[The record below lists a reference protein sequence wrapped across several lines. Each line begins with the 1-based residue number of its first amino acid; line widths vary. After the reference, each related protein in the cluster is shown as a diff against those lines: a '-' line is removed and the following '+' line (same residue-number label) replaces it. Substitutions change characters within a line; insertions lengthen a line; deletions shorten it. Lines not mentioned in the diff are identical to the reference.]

1 MDLECLRERS
11 SGKLVESVPKKSVI
25 DVLEKARCPVGE
37 VGSRSGRHVF
47 PPRYPKG
54 TSLTD
59 GDCKALNTM
68 RRRRVIEL
76 KKVVEKRMVAIQ
88 AKEVNLKHRESHEK
102 STERKNKE
110 TESAKWQEKALDNA
124 KWFTHFKFEH
134 SRKMKNKDIFVEHV
148 QN

>member
-37 VGSRSGRHVF
+37 VGSTSGRHVF

-59 GDCKALNTM
+59 GDCKVSPPTLPCLAGQTVLNAT
-68 RRRRVIEL
+68 
-76 KKVVEKRMVAIQ
+76 
-88 AKEVNLKHRESHEK
+88 
-102 STERKNKE
+102 RK
-110 TESAKWQEKALDNA
+110 
-124 KWFTHFKFEH
+124 
-134 SRKMKNKDIFVEHV
+134 
-148 QN
+148 